1 MENLLFNNIESIFRI
16 LILGVLAYTG
26 LIVILRISR
35 KRTLSKMNAFDF
47 VVTVALGSTLATIL
61 LSKNVTLADGLV
73 AFTLLI
79 FLQFIITWLSVRF
92 SKFQSF
98 VKSEPTLLFYQ
109 GEFLWKAMK
118 VERFTK
124 EELFAAMRQSGQTY
138 LEEVEAI
145 VLESDGSLSVIPS
158 KGQGQ
163 HAVVEGVKRI

>member
-1 MENLLFNNIESIFRI
+1 MEHLLFNNIESLLRI
-16 LILGVLAYTG
+16 LILGVLAYAG
-26 LIVILRISR
+26 LIVILRVSR

-47 VVTVALGSTLATIL
+47 VVTIALGSTLATIL
-61 LSKNVTLADGLV
+61 LNKNVTLADGLV
-73 AFTLLI
+73 AFALLI

-124 EELFAAMRQSGQTY
+124 EEIIASMRQSGQNY

-145 VLESDGSLSVIPS
+145 VLESDGSLSVIPA

-163 HAVVEGVKRI
+163 HPVIEGVKRI